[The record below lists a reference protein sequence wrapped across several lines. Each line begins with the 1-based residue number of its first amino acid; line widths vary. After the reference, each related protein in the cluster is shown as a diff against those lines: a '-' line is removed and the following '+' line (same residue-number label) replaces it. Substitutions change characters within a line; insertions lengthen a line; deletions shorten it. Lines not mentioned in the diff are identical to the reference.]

1 MKNFIAITIC
11 FAVGLI
17 MCQQSSGQQAP
28 QPEKLVLKTSECAQD
43 CGDCCET
50 PVRNAVKSMLGG
62 VDKIG
67 CRVTGMA
74 KNTMCK
80 SKKVLG
86 GALSHTK
93 CVTKRMASRAR
104 SFTKRVFSRPCCN

>member
-17 MCQQSSGQQAP
+17 MCQQSRGQEVP
-28 QPEKLVLKTSECAQD
+28 QPETLVLKTSECVQD
-43 CGDCCET
+43 CGDCGQT

-62 VDKIG
+62 VNKIG
-67 CRVTGMA
+67 CRMNSMV

-80 SKKVLG
+80 SKKVLRG
-86 GALSHTK
+86 TLNHTK
-93 CVTKRMASRAR
+93 CVTKRMASRTR